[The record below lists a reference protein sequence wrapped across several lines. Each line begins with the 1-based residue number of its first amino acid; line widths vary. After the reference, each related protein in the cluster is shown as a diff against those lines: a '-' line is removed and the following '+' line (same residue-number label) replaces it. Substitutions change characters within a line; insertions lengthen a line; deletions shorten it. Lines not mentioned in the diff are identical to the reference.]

1 VIAQFFWPVKIVR
14 FPDSIG
20 HLFTE
25 VEAISNLY
33 CFVITEWVNKF
44 ALAVPLSVPIWRK
57 ETKPIPNFIVDG
69 LLRID
74 AIFFGRLSIKIIEDF
89 KKFENPAIYS
99 LINYSH
105 PSRLIEDTFTLLPRL
120 PLGATPPRKLLPE
133 EFVGS
138 KKGNNRFKLFHI
150 GLHVRDKGFS
160 NHVGSSEFGY
170 LPSEFR
176 NAHIHNMEK
185 LVSVLSERANLILLG
200 DMYSASLPPTMQETV
215 VEYSKSEAQ
224 SLKEDIRVLRSLD
237 FAILGD
243 GGVVEMARFARCP
256 YHLVNL
262 SSMNTEFCS
271 GLERLVMWKNFY
283 DSHGAVL
290 KLESFLDFPTK
301 ITSSEFYFSKGI
313 SLVEHSTEDLE
324 LFALEVEQMMTGVWK
339 ASKQSLKSK
348 HIVTEYFLHRN
359 VLVGNSFNVPNFYA
373 EKYKSFFQ

>member
-120 PLGATPPRKLLPE
+120 PLGATPPENYCLK
-133 EFVGS
+133 
-138 KKGNNRFKLFHI
+138 
-150 GLHVRDKGFS
+150 
-160 NHVGSSEFGY
+160 SSWGQ
-170 LPSEFR
+170 
-176 NAHIHNMEK
+176 K
-185 LVSVLSERANLILLG
+185 RATT
-200 DMYSASLPPTMQETV
+200 D
-215 VEYSKSEAQ
+215 
-224 SLKEDIRVLRSLD
+224 
-237 FAILGD
+237 
-243 GGVVEMARFARCP
+243 
-256 YHLVNL
+256 L
-262 SSMNTEFCS
+262 SSFILACM
-271 GLERLVMWKNFY
+271 
-283 DSHGAVL
+283 
-290 KLESFLDFPTK
+290 
-301 ITSSEFYFSKGI
+301 
-313 SLVEHSTEDLE
+313 
-324 LFALEVEQMMTGVWK
+324 
-339 ASKQSLKSK
+339 
-348 HIVTEYFLHRN
+348 
-359 VLVGNSFNVPNFYA
+359 
-373 EKYKSFFQ
+373 